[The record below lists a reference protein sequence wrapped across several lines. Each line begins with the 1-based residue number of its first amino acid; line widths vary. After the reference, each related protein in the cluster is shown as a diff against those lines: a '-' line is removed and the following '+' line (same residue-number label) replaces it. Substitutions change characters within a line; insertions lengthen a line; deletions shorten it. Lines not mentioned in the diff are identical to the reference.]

1 MASRLFDYSHTI
13 YTYNCFLLLCRS
25 VVHPAAAA
33 AVQRAAHPLP
43 PPGFNAAATLAALGT
58 PEDAPLAAEDDDD
71 DDAPMAKSRGTI
83 SGSAIPSP
91 PRKQLH
97 ITTGSRCI
105 AR

>member
-1 MASRLFDYSHTI
+1 MLFQ
-13 YTYNCFLLLCRS
+13 LLLLSSAREPWRGRT
-25 VVHPAAAA
+25 PAA
-33 AVQRAAHPLP
+33 VRRAAHPLP
-43 PPGFNAAATLAALGT
+43 PPGFSAAATLAALGT
-58 PEDAPLAAEDDDD
+58 PEDAPLAEDAEDD

-83 SGSAIPSP
+83 SGSAMPTP